1 MSVKDKMKEAE
12 LAAEEILNPE
22 VDEEEKMIQAAGEAA
37 EKNPHFNPK
46 GELMEKVHEIEEAAD
61 ELLVHKK

>member
-46 GELMEKVHEIEEAAD
+46 GELMKKVHEIEEAAD

>member
-1 MSVKDKMKEAE
+1 MSIKDKMKEAE

>member
-1 MSVKDKMKEAE
+1 MSVNDKMKEAE
-12 LAAEEILNPE
+12 LAAEKILNPE